1 MSAPIIE
8 VRDLRTWFPAKSGF
22 WGRTS
27 HHIKA
32 VDGVDLRV
40 HPGEVVAL
48 VGESGC
54 GKSTLGNA
62 LAGLL
67 PIQGGELW
75 FKGKLASKKNRLDR
89 SVFGN
94 KTQIIFQDPYSSLN
108 PKHTV
113 HEILSFPLLHHQICE
128 KRHLTDYLV
137 SLLEK
142 VGMSPE
148 YLNRY
153 PHSFSGGQRQRI
165 SIARAIGMKP
175 ELIICDEIVS
185 SLDVSIQAQ
194 IVELLLNLR
203 QQLGLALLFIAH
215 DLSLVKSVSDRV
227 YVMYMGKMVESGKTS
242 DVLSNPFHPYSRA
255 LIESVPTLDRS
266 KPPVILQGEVP
277 SFSNMPKGCSFQN
290 RCPNRSE
297 QCEQDPDLSMDA
309 DREYRCFHPVKSKK

>member
-1 MSAPIIE
+1 
-8 VRDLRTWFPAKSGF
+8 
-22 WGRTS
+22 
-27 HHIKA
+27 
-32 VDGVDLRV
+32 
-40 HPGEVVAL
+40 
-48 VGESGC
+48 
-54 GKSTLGNA
+54 
-62 LAGLL
+62 
-67 PIQGGELW
+67 
-75 FKGKLASKKNRLDR
+75 
-89 SVFGN
+89 
-94 KTQIIFQDPYSSLN
+94 
-108 PKHTV
+108 
-113 HEILSFPLLHHQICE
+113 LHHQICE